1 MARLILGSSSPRR
14 KELLQLIGVTFEVV
28 PPEGII
34 ERLSERF
41 SEVELAELSYRK
53 AENVYFRNP
62 DAVIVGADTV
72 VVLNGL
78 VLGKPSSIE
87 AAYEMLS
94 ALSGKTHSVYTSVSV
109 VSEEDEFTF
118 VEETAVT
125 FREMPGKVL
134 KEYSAS
140 GISLDKAGAYGIQ
153 DCGAIFVR
161 SISGDFYN
169 VMGLPIGRLW
179 EELHSRGV
187 I

>member
-1 MARLILGSSSPRR
+1 LARLILGSSSPRR
-14 KELLQLIGVTFEVV
+14 KELLELIGISFEVV
-28 PPEGII
+28 PPEGVI
-34 ERLSERF
+34 ENLSEKF
-41 SEVELAELSYRK
+41 SEAELSALSYRK
-53 AENVYFRNP
+53 AENVYLRQP
-62 DAVIVGADTV
+62 DAVVVGADTV
-72 VVLNGL
+72 VVLDRL
-78 VLGKPSSIE
+78 VLGKPSSVE
-87 AAYEMLS
+87 TAYEMLS

-109 VSEEDEFTF
+109 VSEEDRFTF

-125 FREMPGKVL
+125 FREIPRKVL
-134 KEYSAS
+134 REYSAS

-153 DCGAIFVR
+153 DYGALFVK